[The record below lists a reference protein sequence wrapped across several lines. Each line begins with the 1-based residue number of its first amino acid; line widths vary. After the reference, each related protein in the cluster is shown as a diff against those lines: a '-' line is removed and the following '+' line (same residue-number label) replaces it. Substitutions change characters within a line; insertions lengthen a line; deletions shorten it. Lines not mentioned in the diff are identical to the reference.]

1 MAEHQVTLIRSFNT
15 LLVHNTST
23 GGREV
28 GSTTPLRSVNI
39 VGEGEEGVGSTS
51 DTSQLLHVLFPFFF
65 GQRLGHGLEQ
75 ALPLSTL
82 TTLGLKRLTGDE
94 QVNGIGLVGS
104 LSTFLEGQREDTR
117 VVSKPPVVSLVTSET
132 SAVDTRLLAGTK
144 TDDGAVES
152 ITDRVGLGVLESE
165 GSDDEVSDSRLG
177 EILVGGDNVLK
188 EGLVNLAVVSLL
200 LEGNAVDLSG
210 LDLGGNVVGVHLEDT
225 ILATLLLAEDLKSL
239 GLVARGDDTV

>member
-1 MAEHQVTLIRSFNT
+1 M
-15 LLVHNTST
+15 
-23 GGREV
+23 
-28 GSTTPLRSVNI
+28 NI
-39 VGEGEEGVGSTS
+39 VGEGKEGVGSTS
-51 DTSQLLHVLFPFFF
+51 DTSQLFHVLFPFLL

-75 ALPLSTL
+75 ALPLNAL

-104 LSTFLEGQREDTR
+104 LGTFLEGQSEDTR
-117 VVSKPPVVSLVTSET
+117 VVSKPPVVNLVTSET

-144 TDDGAVES
+144 TNDGTVES
-152 ITDRVGLGVLESE
+152 VTDRVGLGVLERE

-177 EILVGGDNVLK
+177 EILVGGGNVLK

-200 LEGNAVDLSG
+200 LEGNAVDLPG

-239 GLVARGDDTV
+239 GLVARSDDTV